1 MTNPSDNRTVNS
13 VSNSTDNID
22 TTNNNKLKYKG
33 INILPE
39 PYRTQ
44 YCHRIQTIVNNI
56 KTNRM
61 LELQHSIEVRTK
73 QGEIINTDEV
83 KRSKSYTYE
92 DMANDIN
99 DLGGDISSSTLSR
112 LARFGDVDNS
122 KTLVLLE
129 QLPQLSLITDDYT
142 ELELRLIT
150 MNINITGTQ
159 IVENSDDTITLQLPK
174 YLYNNIKDLINNLST
189 IINYR

>member
-1 MTNPSDNRTVNS
+1 MANPSDNKTVNS

-33 INILPE
+33 IDILPE

-73 QGEIINTDEV
+73 QGEIINTDEI

-159 IVENSDDTITLQLPK
+159 IVENSDDTVTLQLPK
-174 YLYNNIKDLINNLST
+174 HLYNTIKDLINNLST
-189 IINYR
+189 IINHR

>member
-1 MTNPSDNRTVNS
+1 MANSSDNKTVNS

-33 INILPE
+33 IDILPE

-73 QGEIINTDEV
+73 QGEIINTDEI

-129 QLPQLSLITDDYT
+129 QLPQLSLITDEYT
-142 ELELRLIT
+142 ELELRLVA

-174 YLYNNIKDLINNLST
+174 HLYNTIKNLINNLST

>member
-1 MTNPSDNRTVNS
+1 MANSSDNKTVNS

-33 INILPE
+33 IDILPE

-73 QGEIINTDEV
+73 QGEIINTDEI

-129 QLPQLSLITDDYT
+129 QLPQLSLITDEYT
-142 ELELRLIT
+142 ELELRLVT

-174 YLYNNIKDLINNLST
+174 HLYNTIKDLINNLST

>member
-1 MTNPSDNRTVNS
+1 MANSSDNKTVNS

-33 INILPE
+33 IDILPE

-73 QGEIINTDEV
+73 QGEIINTDEI

-142 ELELRLIT
+142 ELELRLVI

-159 IVENSDDTITLQLPK
+159 IVENNDDTITLQLPK
-174 YLYNNIKDLINNLST
+174 HLYNTIKDLINNLST

>member
-1 MTNPSDNRTVNS
+1 MANSSDNKTVNS

-33 INILPE
+33 IDILPE

-73 QGEIINTDEV
+73 QGEIINTDEI

-92 DMANDIN
+92 EMANDIN

-150 MNINITGTQ
+150 MNINITGVQ
-159 IVENSDDTITLQLPK
+159 IVENNDDTITLQLPK
-174 YLYNNIKDLINNLST
+174 HLYNTIKDLINNLST
-189 IINYR
+189 IINYK

>member
-1 MTNPSDNRTVNS
+1 MANSSDNKTVNS

-33 INILPE
+33 IDILPE

-73 QGEIINTDEV
+73 QGEIINTDEI

-174 YLYNNIKDLINNLST
+174 HLYNTIKDLINNLST
-189 IINYR
+189 IINYK

>member
-1 MTNPSDNRTVNS
+1 MANSSDNKTVNS

-33 INILPE
+33 IDILPE

-73 QGEIINTDEV
+73 QGEIINTDEI

-142 ELELRLIT
+142 ELELRLVA

-174 YLYNNIKDLINNLST
+174 HLYNTIKDLINNLST

>member
-33 INILPE
+33 IDILPE

>member
-1 MTNPSDNRTVNS
+1 MANSSDNKTVNS

-33 INILPE
+33 IDILPE

-73 QGEIINTDEV
+73 QGEIINTDEI

-159 IVENSDDTITLQLPK
+159 IIENSDDTITLQLPK
-174 YLYNNIKDLINNLST
+174 HLYNTIKNLINNLST

>member
-1 MTNPSDNRTVNS
+1 MANSSDNKTVNS

-33 INILPE
+33 IDILPE

-73 QGEIINTDEV
+73 QGEIINTDEI

-142 ELELRLIT
+142 ELELRLVA

-159 IVENSDDTITLQLPK
+159 IIENSDDTITLQLPK
-174 YLYNNIKDLINNLST
+174 HLYNTIKDLINNLST

>member
-1 MTNPSDNRTVNS
+1 MVNSSDNKTVNS

-33 INILPE
+33 IDILPE

-73 QGEIINTDEV
+73 QGEIINTDEI
-83 KRSKSYTYE
+83 KKSKSYTYE

-129 QLPQLSLITDDYT
+129 QLPQLSLITDEYT
-142 ELELRLIT
+142 ELELRLVT
-150 MNINITGTQ
+150 MNMDINTKV
-159 IVENSDDTITLQLPK
+159 VEDSKDDTVTIQLPK
-174 YLYNNIKDLINNLST
+174 SLYESLKNI
-189 IINYR
+189 IIKLNGVLV